1 MTPREAAR
9 LQGFPEDFI
18 NDKVSNAQTSKQ
30 FGNSVCVPV
39 IAAVAKQMKKHI
51 KDKSK
56 AAAKRK
62 ESKMELVAV

>member
-1 MTPREAAR
+1 MHRH
-9 LQGFPEDFI
+9 I
-18 NDKVSNAQTSKQ
+18 NNLAIVY
-30 FGNSVCVPV
+30 VPV